1 MIVAIDGPAASGKGT
16 LARMIARE
24 LGLPHLDTGL
34 LYRAVAY
41 ALERE
46 GIPSS
51 DAVTAERVAM
61 ALDLGSLPE
70 ERQLRSPTLGEGAS
84 VVSAHPG
91 VRQALLEAQRGFAAQ
106 PCGAV
111 LDGRDIGTVICPQA
125 DLKIFVVADPRIRAE
140 RRLKDLRIYDPTLS
154 FEAVLEEILKR
165 DARDSGRGT
174 APLLK
179 ADDALVVDTS
189 ELDPEQALAKAMGA
203 LRRPIFTA

>member
-41 ALERE
+41 ALEVE
-46 GIPSS
+46 GKLAS
-51 DAVTAERVAM
+51 DATAAELVAWS
-61 ALDLGSLPE
+61 LDMGSLPE
-70 ERQLRSPTLGEGAS
+70 ERLLRSPTLGEGAS

>member
-34 LYRAVAY
+34 LYRAVAH
-41 ALERE
+41 ALEIE
-46 GIPSS
+46 GKPAS
-51 DAVTAERVAM
+51 DAAAAERVAWN
-61 ALDLGSLPE
+61 LDLGSLPE
-70 ERQLRSPTLGEGAS
+70 ERLLRSPTLGEGAS

-91 VRQALLEAQRGFAAQ
+91 VREALLEAQRGFAAQ

-125 DLKIFVVADPRIRAE
+125 DLKIFVVADPRVRAE
-140 RRLKDLRIYDPTLS
+140 RRLRDLRTYDPGIS
-154 FEAVLEEILKR
+154 FETVLEEILKR

-174 APLLK
+174 APLAK
-179 ADDALVVDTS
+179 ADDAMVIDTS
-189 ELDPEQALAKAMGA
+189 ELNPEQALAQALGA
-203 LRRPIFTA
+203 LRRPMLTA

>member
-46 GIPSS
+46 GIPAS
-51 DAVTAERVAM
+51 DAAAAERAAL

-70 ERQLRSPTLGEGAS
+70 ERLLRSPTLGEGAS

-91 VRQALLEAQRGFAAQ
+91 VRQALLEAQRAFAGQ

-111 LDGRDIGTVICPQA
+111 LDGRDIGTVICPHA
-125 DLKIFVVADPRIRAE
+125 DLKIFVVADPRVRAE
-140 RRLKDLRIYDPTLS
+140 RRLRDLKAYDPAIS
-154 FEAVLEEILKR
+154 FETVLEEIRKR
-165 DARDSGRGT
+165 DERDSGRGT
-174 APLLK
+174 APLAK
-179 ADDALVVDTS
+179 ADDAVVVDTS
-189 ELDPEQALAKAMGA
+189 ELDPEQSLARALGA
-203 LRRPIFTA
+203 LRRPMLAG